1 MAKITITNASRELT
15 EVEQY
20 LMTMDSGIISMKDVK
35 DGTSLQVDA
44 YLEYKNIKND
54 GTEAELLSII
64 TVDGKVF
71 STQSETFK
79 SSFKSIHEL
88 MHGKPY
94 AIVKR
99 SGETKAGRPFVDCG
113 LDVNSVK

>member
-1 MAKITITNASRELT
+1 
-15 EVEQY
+15 
-20 LMTMDSGIISMKDVK
+20 
-35 DGTSLQVDA
+35 
-44 YLEYKNIKND
+44 
-54 GTEAELLSII
+54 
-64 TVDGKVF
+64 
-71 STQSETFK
+71 
-79 SSFKSIHEL
+79 